1 MGTQSPT
8 LSVPLSQALKGL
20 LLTMRPKQWTKNLLI
35 FAGIVFD
42 VKLFVLPY
50 LAKTL
55 LAFVLFCLLSSAVY
69 LVNDLADIEKD
80 RQHPKKRH
88 RPLASGELS
97 PQVAIIATLVIMVV
111 ALPLAF
117 WLSLPFGGI
126 ALTYVALMLA
136 YSFRLKHIVIID
148 VLVVAA
154 AYPLR
159 AGAGTVVFPI
169 ERFSPWLYVC
179 TLLGALLISIGKRRH
194 ELRLLENNAA
204 HHRAS
209 LDEYSPALLD
219 EMIAVVTSTTV
230 IAYSLYTFSAPN
242 LPGNHAMMLTIPFVL
257 YGIFRYLY
265 LIHRRNEG
273 GSPEE
278 LFLKDRP
285 LAVTVIL
292 WGLTVI
298 AILYLGLS

>member
-1 MGTQSPT
+1 METETRILALPISQT
-8 LSVPLSQALKGL
+8 LKAL
-20 LLTMRPKQWTKNLLI
+20 LLTMRPRQWTKNLLI

-42 VKLFVLPY
+42 LKLFVLPY
-50 LAKTL
+50 LARTV

-69 LVNDLADIEKD
+69 LINDLIDVEKD
-80 RQHPKKRH
+80 RRHPRKRH
-88 RPLASGELS
+88 RPLASGQLS
-97 PQVAIIATLVIMVV
+97 PQVAQAATAMIVVI
-111 ALPLAF
+111 ALPLSF

-126 ALTYVALMLA
+126 ALTYLALMLA
-136 YSFRLKHIVIID
+136 YSFRLKHVVIID
-148 VLVVAA
+148 VLTVAA
-154 AYPLR
+154 GFALR
-159 AGAGTVVFPI
+159 AGAGTVIFPI

-179 TLLGALLISIGKRRH
+179 TVLGALLISFGKRRH
-194 ELRLLENNAA
+194 ELTLLENNAVN
-204 HHRAS
+204 HRAS

-242 LPGNHAMMLTIPFVL
+242 LPSNHAMMLTIPFVL

-265 LIHRRNEG
+265 LIHRHNEG

-285 LAVTVIL
+285 LALTVVI
-292 WGLTVI
+292 WGLTVV
-298 AILYLGLS
+298 AILYLR